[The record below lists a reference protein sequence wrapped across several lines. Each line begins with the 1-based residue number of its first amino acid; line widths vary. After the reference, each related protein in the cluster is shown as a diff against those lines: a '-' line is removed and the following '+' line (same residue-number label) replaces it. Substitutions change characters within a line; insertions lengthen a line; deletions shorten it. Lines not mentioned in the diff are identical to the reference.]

1 MYPSQTSYGSSPQNG
16 QLVPEYTS
24 TAMFPSA
31 AWIPYMQGRGAYT
44 PTLPPPIS
52 IGGSSDAWGGGMA
65 MTDGSEAASD
75 PYNPVVSPLW
85 WAVGALVIGILG
97 LRHIHWRG

>member
-1 MYPSQTSYGSSPQNG
+1 MNPYPSQTSYGSSPQNG
-16 QLVPEYTS
+16 QLVPEYTGA
-24 TAMFPSA
+24 AMFPSP

-52 IGGSSDAWGGGMA
+52 LGGSSDSWSTGMMA
-65 MTDGSEAASD
+65 NEAGQD
-75 PYNPVVSPLW
+75 PFNPIKSSVV
-85 WAVGALVIGILG
+85 WALGALLIGVMG